1 MLSYLSLSLESN
13 ILYLQQKQGGVIK
26 TIYKVDMFKLENDK
40 PVSVPEDKRAALSSE
55 LNVRGRFA
63 QNSTTASLYKLK
75 AFIKEAAKGQER

>member
-1 MLSYLSLSLESN
+1 
-13 ILYLQQKQGGVIK
+13 
-26 TIYKVDMFKLENDK
+26 MFKLENDK

-75 AFIKEAAKGQER
+75 AFKKEAAKDQER